1 MYKDWA
7 IIMQRYCWTLLAA
20 KLGLDISWSFSRL
33 WCPVSKIQNTKYR
46 YKNKIPYCSTL
57 LVAKSGRDIR
67 LSFSHLWGGPP
78 ANPNTKYTH
87 KIQNTNTNSKYK
99 IHCSKI
105 RPGHKPIIQLAVM
118 GASCKSTA
126 DNIQGQR
133 DFKISPHVGQIN
145 LKQSLHDGQI
155 NISNKQR
162 SISLNLQAQI
172 LKLPDWC
179 QC

>member
-1 MYKDWA
+1 MAKDFSDHFICPSRGRRSSLWKSPNRTRIKLLSSHSTYQIHHTKYQIHH
-7 IIMQRYCWTLLAA
+7 IIQIL
-20 KLGLDISWSFSRL
+20 
-33 WCPVSKIQNTKYR
+33 NTKY
-46 YKNKIPYCSTL
+46 I
-57 LVAKSGRDIR
+57 VA
-67 LSFSHLWGGPP
+67 
-78 ANPNTKYTH
+78 N
-87 KIQNTNTNSKYK
+87 
-99 IHCSKI
+99 I

-133 DFKISPHVGQIN
+133 DFKILPHVGQIN

-172 LKLPDWC
+172 LKLPD
-179 QC
+179 